1 MWKKCQRI
9 LHQVGKYLDGK
20 VPDSRNLIQDCSK
33 KEICYPWLMTK
44 ELLMVD
50 LFFCKNEMETVK
62 AKAPEMQ
69 GKHLQ
74 QRLEFHNKAGNEKA
88 VSDVTR
94 FMQR

>member
-1 MWKKCQRI
+1 
-9 LHQVGKYLDGK
+9 
-20 VPDSRNLIQDCSK
+20 
-33 KEICYPWLMTK
+33 
-44 ELLMVD
+44 MVD